1 MPPSDVTISSGL
13 IIDGTQSSIQCEVS
27 SVHQGKDVTNFRL
40 IVGEFIFPSGT
51 KTETSGSMDGT
62 YRVTYTQ
69 AVTLIYSNDQGQQMQ
84 CEVTWMHG
92 TSVETKLY
100 STVQVLAIYREP
112 FSYAYRFKS
121 LHMLN

>member
-1 MPPSDVTISSGL
+1 M
-13 IIDGTQSSIQCEVS
+13 
-27 SVHQGKDVTNFRL
+27 HQGKDVTNFRL